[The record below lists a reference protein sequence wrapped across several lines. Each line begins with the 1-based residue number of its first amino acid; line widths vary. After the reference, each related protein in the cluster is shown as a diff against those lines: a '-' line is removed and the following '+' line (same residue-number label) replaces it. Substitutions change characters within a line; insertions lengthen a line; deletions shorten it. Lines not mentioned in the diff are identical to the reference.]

1 MLIDLQSLLE
11 GGCERVSLDE
21 SFDFSAQALDG
32 VFPFT
37 TPVRVRGDIV
47 NRAGIVTMHAAAEG
61 TMRFVCDRC
70 AATAE
75 RQLCVPM
82 EHILVSELQSE
93 DDADRYILVS
103 DGKLDLSQL
112 TLEDVFLSL
121 PSKLLCSED
130 CKGICPQC
138 GKNLNEGPC
147 GCKKEIDPRLAPFLD
162 FLNS

>member
-1 MLIDLQSLLE
+1 MLIDLESLLE

-21 SFDFSAQALDG
+21 SLDFSGETLDG

-37 TPVRVRGDIV
+37 TPVRVRGEIV
-47 NRAGIVTMHAAAEG
+47 NRAGIVTMCAAAEG

-70 AATAE
+70 AAKAE
-75 RQLCVPM
+75 RQLRVPM

-112 TLEDVFLSL
+112 ALEDVFLSL
-121 PSKLLCSED
+121 PSKLLCKED

-147 GCKKEIDPRLAPFLD
+147 GCKKEVDPRLAALLD
-162 FLNS
+162 LFET